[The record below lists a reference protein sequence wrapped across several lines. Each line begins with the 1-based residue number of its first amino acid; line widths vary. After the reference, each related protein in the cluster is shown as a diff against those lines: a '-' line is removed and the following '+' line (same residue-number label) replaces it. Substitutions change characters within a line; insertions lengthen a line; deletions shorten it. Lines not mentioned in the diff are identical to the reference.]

1 VYIGSRSAR
10 NHVCIYDKKQE
21 NKDKCTIDQYDGL
34 KKKSSPDQQKK
45 WYEFWRSYVAHEVV
59 DTTKTMH
66 EKVNDWI
73 DANIKNI
80 E

>member
-1 VYIGSRSAR
+1 MIRKYISKL
-10 NHVCIYDKKQE
+10 N
-21 NKDKCTIDQYDGL
+21 DQHISL
-34 KKKSSPDQQKK
+34 
-45 WYEFWRSYVAHEVV
+45 FAVISYVAHEVV

>member
-1 VYIGSRSAR
+1 MSHKTYSEQI
-10 NHVCIYDKKQE
+10 KKDSVLL
-21 NKDKCTIDQYDGL
+21 NYA
-34 KKKSSPDQQKK
+34 PDD
-45 WYEFWRSYVAHEVV
+45 EHISLFALISFVAHEVI